1 MAIEGA
7 GSTART
13 RVGADIVRTV
23 IVYAALLF
31 AVGWIQAQLAWLMGW
46 LPVLGAVAFVA
57 WRHRRRKRAL
67 IHRSRRRKRVACTQ
81 TKLTR
86 LHHGGNDMPML
97 IAPRVLSWATDLDD
111 KTADQAARSAELPF
125 VFNHVA
131 LMPDAHFGYGATV
144 GSVIPTQGAIIPSA
158 VGVDIGCGMIAAGL
172 DLTAGDLPDDLKPLH
187 TRISR
192 AVPAGRRAGS
202 RPNVGDP

>member
-1 MAIEGA
+1 
-7 GSTART
+7 
-13 RVGADIVRTV
+13 
-23 IVYAALLF
+23 
-31 AVGWIQAQLAWLMGW
+31 
-46 LPVLGAVAFVA
+46 
-57 WRHRRRKRAL
+57 
-67 IHRSRRRKRVACTQ
+67 
-81 TKLTR
+81 
-86 LHHGGNDMPML
+86 MPTL

-111 KTADQAARSAELPF
+111 KTADQAARSAKLPF

-158 VGVDIGCGMIAAGL
+158 VGVDIGCGMIAARL

-192 AVPAGRRAGS
+192 AVPAGVGQGHERTSAIPDLPATKREKWWTDKLVKKARRPVRFARFRQPLHRGVP
-202 RPNVGDP
+202 R